1 MIILKIAFRNIF
13 RRKRRSVLTGL
24 MMAGGCAMFALFIGM
39 IDGGYGSVIE
49 MFTRDHTGHIQI
61 HKAGYLDKPS
71 IYKTIDEPDSVGSRI
86 EQVAGVQSWAPRV
99 YTPALAFAG
108 KKTTGVKV
116 TGVDPIKEAL
126 TTRIKYKVEKG
137 RFISE
142 IPSREIVVNEG
153 LAKILKVDLG
163 EEIALI
169 AQGADGSIANE
180 LFTVVGITG
189 KSGSSSGSSICYMN
203 IRSAQE
209 FLSLGDRVHEIAI
222 ILTDY
227 KKTEL
232 TAGLIKNALNETMLE
247 VHPWQVV
254 ESQFYKAMQADIKGN
269 WYSIMVFTVI
279 IAIGVLNTILMVILE
294 RTREFGVLKALGTS
308 PFQIFHLIVFETL
321 FLAVLSIMIG
331 TVAGMAG
338 NWWFQEYGITL
349 SEPIEYGGYIWDT
362 ITAKVTLRSVVIPA
376 LIIFSTALV
385 VSIWPAIRASRI
397 IPVKAM
403 RSN

>member
-1 MIILKIAFRNIF
+1 
-13 RRKRRSVLTGL
+13 
-24 MMAGGCAMFALFIGM
+24 MFALFIGM